1 MSRRNSG
8 SPVSARRDTST
19 IRLQTASLHSS
30 TSHHPSLGGVAAVSL
45 FIVILIAFVVQS
57 AVTQHVQTTLHF
69 RRPFLLFY
77 IGHSS
82 FSLIFPLH
90 VAYLSCTTSHTPKY
104 YFRLAMATL
113 RSHFSIP
120 SSSSN
125 PLLHKRI
132 LGTLFILT
140 IGMSLPGLLWYIAVT
155 LAPISDV
162 TALWNC
168 SAFWAYLLS
177 VYFLH
182 PQGAPA
188 HSGQSASSIEQR
200 QAWWKRL
207 EPRKLL
213 AVAMACI
220 GVAVV
225 VYSGTDDTKAPEERF
240 QRKPAEIPSA
250 PLAGDLL
257 TLLASVIYATV
268 QVLYKKYISLPNEPT
283 EADAVSSPLETY
295 RPIAITEDV
304 EGAVPVPT
312 QDEEDELSLIEE
324 TLGPAPER
332 AEALPFGLYPNFI
345 TSLVGVTTI
354 LIAWPLPLFL
364 STPSTQ
370 SMTDAPSPSLQITL
384 SIMAIALS
392 GLAWNAGYLVLL
404 GIWGPV
410 ITSVGNLL
418 TIVLMLI
425 VESIFV
431 ESAPTPN
438 LAGVIGCGMIAGGFA
453 VLVWEVVGPG
463 RRTSN

>member
-1 MSRRNSG
+1 
-8 SPVSARRDTST
+8 
-19 IRLQTASLHSS
+19 
-30 TSHHPSLGGVAAVSL
+30 
-45 FIVILIAFVVQS
+45 
-57 AVTQHVQTTLHF
+57 
-69 RRPFLLFY
+69 
-77 IGHSS
+77 
-82 FSLIFPLH
+82 
-90 VAYLSCTTSHTPKY
+90 
-104 YFRLAMATL
+104 MATL

-120 SSSSN
+120 SSASN
-125 PLLHKRI
+125 PLFHKRI
-132 LGTLFILT
+132 LATILLLT
-140 IGMSLPGLLWYIAVT
+140 IGMSLPGLLWYIAVS

-162 TALWNC
+162 TALWNT
-168 SAFWAYLLS
+168 SAFWAYILS
-177 VYFLH
+177 VYFLY
-182 PQGAPA
+182 PQGSPA
-188 HSGQSASSIEQR
+188 HSSQSLGSIEH

-213 AVAMACI
+213 AVVMACI
-220 GVAVV
+220 GVTVV
-225 VYSGTDDTKAPEERF
+225 VYSGTDDSKAPEEATI
-240 QRKPAEIPSA
+240 QESPVQVPSA
-250 PLAGDLL
+250 PIAGDLL
-257 TLLASVIYATV
+257 TLSASVIYATV

-295 RPIAITEDV
+295 RPIAVTEDV
-304 EGAVPVPT
+304 EGAIPVPT
-312 QDEEDELSLIEE
+312 QDEEEELSLIEE
-324 TLGPAPER
+324 TMGPAPER